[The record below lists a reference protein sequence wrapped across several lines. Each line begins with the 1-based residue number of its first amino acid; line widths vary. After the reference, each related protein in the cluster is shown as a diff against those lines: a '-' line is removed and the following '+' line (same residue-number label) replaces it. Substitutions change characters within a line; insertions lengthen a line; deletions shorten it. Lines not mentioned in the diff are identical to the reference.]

1 MTGIL
6 VAAPVRDGATSSA
19 VLDLLGG
26 ARDLADQTGGQVTV
40 VALGPT
46 ADRAAATLVARGADV
61 VLICAEPSLE
71 SAPSEAGVVALEA
84 AYRAAEPQVILLAAD
99 SSGRDWAPR
108 LAWRIGAGL
117 ITEVTSWS
125 TQDGVVTFSRQVFG
139 GKAQAVMVSRRPV
152 AIATVKPGAAS
163 ARPADPSR
171 AGVVRDLGLSIPA
184 APAWPQVMETRTEG
198 ASGPRLE
205 DAKIIV
211 SGGRGLGGPENFKY
225 LQELAEVVGGAVGAS
240 RAAVDSGWVP
250 ATWQIGQTGKT
261 VAPNLYIA
269 VGISGASQH
278 MVGCSRSKIVVAIN
292 TNKDAPIFE
301 QARLGVVGDYREVLP
316 HLTATLREML
326 GK

>member
-1 MTGIL
+1 MAGIL
-6 VAAPVRDGATSSA
+6 VAAPVRDGATSNA

-26 ARDLADQTGGQVTV
+26 ARDLADQTGGQVTAL
-40 VALGPT
+40 ALGPS
-46 ADRAAATLVARGADV
+46 AGRAAATLVARGADV
-61 VLICAEPSLE
+61 VLTCCEASLE
-71 SAPSEAGVVALEA
+71 SAPGEAGVVALEA
-84 AYRAAEPQVILLAAD
+84 AYRAAEPGVILLVAD
-99 SSGRDWAPR
+99 SSGREWAPR

-117 ITEVTSWS
+117 ITEVTGWS
-125 TQDGVVTFSRQVFG
+125 VGDGGVTFSRQVFG
-139 GKAQAVMVSRRPV
+139 GKAQAVIGSRRPV
-152 AIATVKPGAAS
+152 AVATVKPGAAS

-171 AGVVRDLGLSIPA
+171 AGENRDLGASIPLS
-184 APAWPQVMETRTEG
+184 PDWPRVVETATEG
-198 ASGPRLE
+198 PSGPRLE

-278 MVGCSRSKIVVAIN
+278 MVGCSRSKIMVAIN
-292 TNKDAPIFE
+292 TNGDAPIFE
-301 QARLGVVGDYREVLP
+301 QARLGVVSDYKEVLP